1 MIINKKYNISNSYH
15 KRIILISDIHF
26 CNKKIVP
33 LLYELLDN
41 IKELKPD
48 YLCITG
54 DLVDDKNIK
63 DKEYLL
69 DWIKDLSKICKILI
83 SIGNHELYF
92 NHNIEE
98 SFDKE
103 LFDQIDRIKNVY
115 VLNNKIRSE
124 YGINFIGVTLP
135 GDYYDLGEQEND
147 LIYFMNK
154 KFPKLDKGY
163 NILLL
168 HSPYHITKK
177 EVLNELKCNKKLN
190 LILSGH
196 MHAGLTFEWLKK
208 YLKGRGLITP
218 QRTFFTKYC
227 YGLYSVNDTKVIISS
242 GITKLAKSHIFG
254 LFNKLYKSEIV
265 TIDL

>member
-1 MIINKKYNISNSYH
+1 MIINKKYNISNSYN

-26 CNKKIVP
+26 YSKKISP

-41 IKELKPD
+41 INAQKPD
-48 YLCITG
+48 YICITG

-69 DWIKDLSKICKILI
+69 DWIKNLSKICKVLI

-92 NHNIEE
+92 NHKIEA
-98 SFDKE
+98 DYDHE
-103 LFDQIDRIKNVY
+103 LFDKMDRIKNVY
-115 VLNNKIRSE
+115 VLNNKIKRVC
-124 YGINFIGVTLP
+124 GINFIGVTLP

-147 LIYFMNK
+147 LVYFMNK
-154 KFPKLDKGY
+154 KFPKLDQGY
-163 NILLL
+163 NILLC
-168 HSPYHITKK
+168 HSPYQIVKK
-177 EVLNELKCNKKLN
+177 DVLDDFKCKDNID

-196 MHAGLTFEWLKK
+196 MHAGLTFEWMKK
-208 YLKGRGLITP
+208 YLKGRGLFTP
-218 QRTFFTKYC
+218 QKTFFTKYC
-227 YGLYSVNDTKVIISS
+227 YGLYNVNNTKIIISS
-242 GITKLAKSHIFG
+242 GVTKLAKSHIFK